1 MSKSVNKVY
10 EAVLRVMQKSLLRA
24 KTTSEEILS
33 QISRSSS
40 SEVLPLY
47 ALFLKELESR
57 KDPQEKKK
65 D

>member
-1 MSKSVNKVY
+1 MLKSVNKVY

-24 KTTSEEILS
+24 KTTSEEILL
-33 QISRSSS
+33 QISQSSS

-47 ALFLKELESR
+47 DLFLKELESR
-57 KDPQEKKK
+57 KDRQEETK